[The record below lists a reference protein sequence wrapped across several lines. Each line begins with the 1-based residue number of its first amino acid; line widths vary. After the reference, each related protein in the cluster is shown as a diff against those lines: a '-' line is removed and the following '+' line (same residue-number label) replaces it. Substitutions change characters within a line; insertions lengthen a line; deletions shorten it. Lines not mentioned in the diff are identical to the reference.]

1 MLYFKIKGKNASFAD
16 EHLNSC
22 LGSDFLQMLLFKTRY
37 YTRYKL
43 DTFER
48 TVHLVNDLLCEK
60 KLFLRLYEKKN
71 KFKYVSKKGY
81 EKNEVQKEISS
92 CVEQRFNSFQIT
104 CHLLTK
110 KQKVDFESLGIIYKP
125 AMRLDEIIECYFTSE
140 INLAFRANFQH
151 KKD

>member
-60 KLFLRLYEKKN
+60 KLFLRLYEKK
-71 KFKYVSKKGY
+71 
-81 EKNEVQKEISS
+81 
-92 CVEQRFNSFQIT
+92 
-104 CHLLTK
+104 
-110 KQKVDFESLGIIYKP
+110 
-125 AMRLDEIIECYFTSE
+125 
-140 INLAFRANFQH
+140 INLNMFL
-151 KKD
+151 KKDMKKTKYKRKFPHV